1 MADNRFIVRSF
12 GLFFNYKPIQL
23 VLLFLISLLLG
34 FSQGISI
41 VLLIPLLGLLSPE
54 TATDTGNKWADFADV
69 IFSKLEIEVNL
80 SIVLSVFAFSLIAI
94 AVLTY
99 FQSTIQAAYQQEF
112 SFHIRKQ
119 LFKKLIT
126 SDWSFLNGKSKHS
139 HIQVLTTEIPKMT
152 TYYYFYLGLTS
163 KTIFILTHV
172 FLAAAISMKFT
183 FFVVITG
190 LLVFVL
196 LQKYLKKAIMLGA
209 GNIQAFRKML
219 KQIDDFWL
227 TVKMA
232 KVHNSEKFYFKKFEE
247 ANMQMLDYQYSQ
259 LKNRAIPQF
268 LFSIAGIAVLIA
280 VVFFAFRVFL
290 LPMTFLFVLILLF
303 ARIFPQFSGLNND
316 LNMLVSNVESVK
328 LILNMDKEM
337 EEGEFCKKRN
347 GAITIENEITIN
359 RLNFGYVQGKT
370 IFTDFSARIKA
381 NEITGIIGKSGCGKT
396 TLIDIIAGLQN
407 TATGIITIDGKNL
420 TEGLLPQWRN
430 SLGYL
435 PQDSFFV
442 DGTIRDNLI
451 WDSSKCLT
459 NSQIYDILKQV
470 NADGLVRQQSSGLN
484 TSIANYAYHFSGG
497 ERQRLALARVLIRE
511 PKLLLLDE
519 ATSALDPKTEKQIME
534 HLVKLKK
541 QITIVFVT
549 HRHNLKYY
557 FDNVI
562 DFDSINKS
570 FC

>member
-1 MADNRFIVRSF
+1 MVDNRFIIRSF
-12 GLFFNYKPIQL
+12 GLFFNYKPVQL
-23 VLLFLISLLLG
+23 VLLFLILLLLG

-54 TATDTGNKWADFADV
+54 AARGSNKWADVADT
-69 IFSKLEIEVNL
+69 IFNKLGIEVNL
-80 SIVLSVFAFSLIAI
+80 PVVLSVFAFLLIVI
-94 AVLTY
+94 AVLKY
-99 FQSTIQAAYQQEF
+99 FQSTVQAAYQQEF
-112 SFHIRKQ
+112 SYHIRKR
-119 LFKKLIT
+119 LFKKLIV

-163 KTIFILTHV
+163 KAIFILTHV
-172 FLAAAISMKFT
+172 LLAVAISIKFT
-183 FFVVITG
+183 FFVVVTG

-196 LQKYLKKAIMLGA
+196 LQKYLKKAILLGA

-219 KQIDDFWL
+219 KQIDDFWI

-232 KVHNSEKFYFKKFEE
+232 KVHNSEEFYFRKFEE
-247 ANMQMLDYQYSQ
+247 ANAQMLDYQYNQ

-268 LFSIAGIAVLIA
+268 LFTIAGIVILIT
-280 VVFFAFRVFL
+280 VVFFAFRL
-290 LPMTFLFVLILLF
+290 IQLPMASLFVLILLF

-328 LILNMDKEM
+328 LILNMDNEM
-337 EEGEFCKKRN
+337 EERKFDKKKN
-347 GAITIENEITIN
+347 GIVTIKSEIAIN
-359 RLNFGYVQGKT
+359 RLDFGYVPGKPV
-370 IFTDFSARIKA
+370 FSDFSSKIKA
-381 NEITGIIGKSGCGKT
+381 NEITGIIGESGCGKT
-396 TLIDIIAGLQN
+396 TLIDIIAGLQSE
-407 TATGIITIDGKNL
+407 ATGVITIDGENL
-420 TEGLLPQWRN
+420 SEDLLPQWRN

-451 WDSSKCLT
+451 WDSGKQLT
-459 NSQIYDILKQV
+459 DSQIFDILKHV
-470 NADGLVRQQSSGLN
+470 NAAEVVHVQSLGLD

-519 ATSALDPKTEKQIME
+519 ATSALDPKTEEQIMKY
-534 HLVKLKK
+534 LVELKK
-541 QITIVFVT
+541 HITIVFVT
-549 HRHNLKYY
+549 HRHNLRHY
-557 FDNVI
+557 FDSVI
-562 DFDSINKS
+562 NFDRINKS
-570 FC
+570 N